1 MTYAPVFSQTICA
14 IGGTQPLISAPE
26 AVPLRACEGQVAA
39 RTNVVGGANDV
50 QRSRVGRSEAIGVQ
64 LEPRDETHGLWHLVR
79 DSSVFPLILCQKFE
93 RRARGLE
100 IADGI
105 QCQRGP
111 HRI

>member
-1 MTYAPVFSQTICA
+1 MTDALIFRQTICA

-50 QRSRVGRSEAIGVQ
+50 QRRSVGRSEAIGVQ

-79 DSSVFPLILCQKFE
+79 DSSVFTLILRQKLQ

-105 QCQRGP
+105 QSHRG
-111 HRI
+111 